1 MGHSL
6 NDLELVTRIINA
18 HLSNKYDV
26 TSVPVPWRRLDPL
39 DRKLTIGILE
49 WDGVVMPH
57 PPVLRALEHSKQT
70 LEKAGHG
77 GKLVLYPYL
86 VKDSN

>member
-1 MGHSL
+1 
-6 NDLELVTRIINA
+6 
-18 HLSNKYDV
+18 
-26 TSVPVPWRRLDPL
+26 
-39 DRKLTIGILE
+39 
-49 WDGVVMPH
+49 MPH